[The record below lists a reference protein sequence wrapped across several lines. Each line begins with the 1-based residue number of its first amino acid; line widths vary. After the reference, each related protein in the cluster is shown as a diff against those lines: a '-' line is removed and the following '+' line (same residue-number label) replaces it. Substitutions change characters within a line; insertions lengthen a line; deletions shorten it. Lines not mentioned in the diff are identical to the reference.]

1 MPSGSGDPPPRQTP
15 PTLMRITAFA
25 VLLLSL
31 VALATL
37 AIPGTASA
45 QPGLAPGKPV
55 AAGAWGYLYGQGST
69 AFSQQYFSDGD
80 LVYDT
85 SLQVYLLNGQPYSIP
100 IEITS
105 EQFVWG
111 SETVYEN
118 ITRGNSTVLEP
129 VTVPVRMDVQWA
141 NVSVTM
147 LASTLTSAILPL
159 PATSSQKDLVVT
171 IGEASWQ
178 LTHLTP
184 ATSSLS
190 DLLTT
195 GSAYFALAIESL
207 LSVLVVVVLLFVAKA
222 LVNRIRG
229 VPRWPLWWPLL
240 VLGAPTFAFIGWYV
254 RVNQLLGVISPLLY
268 PLAIG
273 LAFFPYLPRLWDQ
286 SVRSVAIGF
295 EPTGVESGRFPYF
308 AMPIVDEPGGPRLA
322 PETVREAWW
331 ALWGKPLASI
341 ELEMVRIDGQQ
352 LAVHPFGMAALRA
365 LRSRLGLRIDR
376 IYWYDA
382 TRPPRR
388 LFTHLEWWVDESR
401 VVERPV
407 RDSETGA
414 TSAVTESVTK
424 RRFRPHVVVGSL
436 AAKFAAREAR
446 EIVRFV
452 AGMRGLES
460 NEEDHARTR
469 IRLELL
475 RGYVGRISRE
485 EARNRLEAF
494 LRGFQ
499 GTFGAKSRERLERE
513 AVAASRG
520 RGGRVGTGEVESRS
534 ERRDR
539 TPK

>member
-1 MPSGSGDPPPRQTP
+1 
-15 PTLMRITAFA
+15 MRSKT
-25 VLLLSL
+25 L
-31 VALATL
+31 VALVLALIAVATV

-85 SLQVYLLNGQPYSIP
+85 SLQVYLLNGEPYPIP

-111 SETVYEN
+111 TQTVYEN
-118 ITRGNSTVLEP
+118 VTRGNSTVVEP
-129 VTVPVRMDVQWA
+129 ETVPVRVDVQWS
-141 NVSVTM
+141 NVSVTI
-147 LASTLTSAILPL
+147 LASTLTSVTVTL
-159 PATSSQKDLVVT
+159 PATSSQMDLVLTV
-171 IGEASWQ
+171 GEATWQ
-178 LTHLTP
+178 MTHLTP

-195 GSAYFALAIESL
+195 GSAYFALAVESL
-207 LSVLVVVVLLFVAKA
+207 LSVLVVMVLLFVAKA
-222 LVNRIRG
+222 LVTRIRG

-240 VLGAPTFAFIGWYV
+240 VLGAPTFAFIEWYV
-254 RVNQLLGVISPLLY
+254 PVNQLLGVISPLVY
-268 PLAIG
+268 PVAIG

-286 SVRSVAIGF
+286 SVPSVAIGF

-308 AMPIVDEPGGPRLA
+308 AMPIVDESGGPRIA
-322 PETVREAWW
+322 PETIREAWW
-331 ALWGKPLASI
+331 VLWGKPLPSI
-341 ELEMVRIDGQQ
+341 ELEWVRIDGQE
-352 LAVHPFGMAALRA
+352 LAIHPFGMAALRA

-388 LFTHLEWWVDESR
+388 VYTHLEWWSTETR
-401 VVERPV
+401 EVETPR
-407 RDSETGA
+407 RDSVSREGGV
-414 TSAVTESVTK
+414 VTELATRS
-424 RRFRPHVVVGSL
+424 RFRPHVVVGSL
-436 AAKFAAREAR
+436 SAKFAAREAR

-469 IRLELL
+469 IKLELL

-485 EARNRLEAF
+485 EARTRLEAF
-494 LRGFQ
+494 LRGLQ
-499 GTFGAKSRERLERE
+499 GTFRTKAKERLERE
-513 AVAASRG
+513 AVAAGRG
-520 RGGRVGTGEVESRS
+520 RGSASGTGEVEPRS
-534 ERRDR
+534 EGRDR
-539 TPK
+539 IRT